1 MHLDNKQDEMKTLLA
16 QRDKEQG
23 MVDKGIAR
31 SQKDR
36 KRKDL
41 DQNKAAF
48 ELIEQSIAGVMRG
61 LQDQIDI
68 AENRKGGPAP
78 SDNHNR
84 LAACHTLRVPS
95 SIHSFSP

>member
-1 MHLDNKQDEMKTLLA
+1 MHLDNKEDANRITCSSVT
-16 QRDKEQG
+16 KEQG

-61 LQDQIDI
+61 LEDQIDI
-68 AENRKGGPAP
+68 AENRKERPCA
-78 SDNHNR
+78 S
-84 LAACHTLRVPS
+84 LAG
-95 SIHSFSP
+95 

>member
-1 MHLDNKQDEMKTLLA
+1 MKTLLA

-23 MVDKGIAR
+23 MVEKGIAR

-48 ELIEQSIAGVMRG
+48 ELIEQSIAGVMRVAG
-61 LQDQIDI
+61 PDRHSREPQC
-68 AENRKGGPAP
+68 GPAP
-78 SDNHNR
+78 VWLDDLQR
-84 LAACHTLRVPS
+84 VELRTTADMALRVVFDAVS
-95 SIHSFSP
+95 KT